1 MWTCR
6 RHTQRIATA
15 GAVFAGAAGVSC
27 TSVTTPHIVVA
38 KVTIAPSSATLRAG
52 TQVVLQATMYD
63 AQGRAVTGQAV
74 AWASKDSSIA
84 SVSPDGVVTGRTPGQ
99 TLIAAG
105 AEGQSGI
112 AEVDVDA
119 AVTPPPAPPPPS
131 SPPPP
136 STPPPSPPPPDEP
149 GKPHKPHKPH
159 KPPNKPED
167 SVIATFGGTDL
178 PDQSDA
184 LSGVGTPFRGTALRG
199 AL

>member
-15 GAVFAGAAGVSC
+15 VAVFAGAAGVAC
-27 TSVTTPHIVVA
+27 TSVAAPHIVVA
-38 KVTIAPSSATLRAG
+38 KVIIAPSSATLRAG
-52 TQVVLQATMYD
+52 TQVMFQATTYD
-63 AQGRAVTGQAV
+63 AEGRALTGQTV

-84 SVSPDGVVTGRTPGQ
+84 SVSPDGIVTGRTLGQ

-112 AEVDVDA
+112 AEVDVEA
-119 AVTPPPAPPPPS
+119 AVTQPPASPPPT

-136 STPPPSPPPPDEP
+136 STPPPPSPPPPDQP
-149 GKPHKPHKPH
+149 GKPHKPHEPH

-167 SVIATFGGTDL
+167 SVI
-178 PDQSDA
+178 SR
-184 LSGVGTPFRGTALRG
+184 S
-199 AL
+199 